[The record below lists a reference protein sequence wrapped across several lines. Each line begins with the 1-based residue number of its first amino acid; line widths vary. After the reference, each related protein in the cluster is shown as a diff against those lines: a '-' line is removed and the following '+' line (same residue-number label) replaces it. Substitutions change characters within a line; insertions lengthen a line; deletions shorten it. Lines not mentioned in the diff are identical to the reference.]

1 MRRLPVLTLLVL
13 VSAGAV
19 QAAETRVR
27 SRLCPEDLPE
37 GVRLP
42 PPPGCDVPA
51 HTPATAPRG
60 FYDLGD
66 GTTVRIGG
74 RVGAEFGARR

>member
-1 MRRLPVLTLLVL
+1 VTRLSALIVLCLL
-13 VSAGAV
+13 AGAAS
-19 QAAETRVR
+19 AAERPVR

-42 PPPGCDVPA
+42 PSPGCGAP
-51 HTPATAPRG
+51 TTEPTAPRRG
-60 FYDLGD
+60 YYDLGD
-66 GTTVRIGG
+66 GTTVQIGG

>member
-1 MRRLPVLTLLVL
+1 MRRLPGLVLLVL
-13 VSAGAV
+13 VSAGIG

-51 HTPATAPRG
+51 HAPTTAPRG

>member
-1 MRRLPVLTLLVL
+1 MRRLAFLALAWLM
-13 VSAGAV
+13 SAV
-19 QAAETRVR
+19 AAAADQPLR

-42 PPPGCDVPA
+42 PQPGCEAAAPKPIPA
-51 HTPATAPRG
+51 RRG
-60 FYDLGD
+60 FYDLG
-66 GTTVRIGG
+66 GTTVQIGG

>member
-1 MRRLPVLTLLVL
+1 MKARLPVLIALVA
-13 VSAGAV
+13 AGTA
-19 QAAETRVR
+19 QAAEQPVR

-42 PPPGCDVPA
+42 PPPGCTAGTRPA
-51 HTPATAPRG
+51 PTRG
-60 FYDLGD
+60 EGVYDLGD

-74 RVGAEFGARR
+74 RATATYGVRR

>member
-1 MRRLPVLTLLVL
+1 MTRLSILALTLLI
-13 VSAGAV
+13 AAAAA
-19 QAAETRVR
+19 AAEQPVR

-42 PPPGCDVPA
+42 PHPGCDGPA
-51 HTPATAPRG
+51 QKPATPQRRG

-66 GTTVRIGG
+66 GTTVQIGG
-74 RVGAEFGARR
+74 RAGAEFGARR

>member
-1 MRRLPVLTLLVL
+1 MTRLSVLASLFLIA
-13 VSAGAV
+13 AGA
-19 QAAETRVR
+19 AASAEQPVR

-42 PPPGCDVPA
+42 PRPGCDVPA
-51 HTPATAPRG
+51 HKPTTPRRG

-66 GTTVRIGG
+66 GTTVQIGG
-74 RVGAEFGARR
+74 RVGAEFGTRR